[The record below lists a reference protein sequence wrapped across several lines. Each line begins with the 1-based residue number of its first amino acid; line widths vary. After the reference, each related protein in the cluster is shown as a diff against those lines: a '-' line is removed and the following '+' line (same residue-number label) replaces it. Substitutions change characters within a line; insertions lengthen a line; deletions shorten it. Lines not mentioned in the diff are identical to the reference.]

1 MNLGETYIGTTK
13 RLLKKK
19 FKTEK
24 SVFNK
29 YSFLFVNLL
38 KDDLWER
45 FQIHYHR
52 LSDTSEYINDLDLEI
67 NKKLVLL
74 NNETNSE
81 LRIHTIWHDVME
93 NEKKKFNLLNTYFN
107 NNFYHLRKKYKTPFN
122 YAKPTCNQCN
132 EFFALSKKY
141 IENSFNKVFNKW
153 FKNNV
158 YLDADEFRIIV
169 LACRLLWRKT
179 LATLKE
185 EGKLYLQKPF
195 EALHHERKK
204 IHKRG
209 GRALKFKAEE
219 FYEKNP
225 DLVTYKGCHFLN
237 SLKNVNLEE
246 KYDDDDDDEAENEK
260 KK

>member
-1 MNLGETYIGTTK
+1 MDTK
-13 RLLKKK
+13 NMLTKKMK
-19 FKTEK
+19 IEK
-24 SVFNK
+24 SAFNK
-29 YSFLFVNLL
+29 YSHLFTSLFNY
-38 KDDLWER
+38 DLWER
-45 FQIHYHR
+45 FEISYYM
-52 LSDTSEYINDLDLEI
+52 LSGNSEYINDLDLEI

-81 LRIHTIWHDVME
+81 LRIHTIWHNVMKS
-93 NEKKKFNLLNTYFN
+93 EKEKFNLLNTYFN

-158 YLDADEFRIIV
+158 YLDVNEFRVIV
-169 LACRLLWRKT
+169 MACRLLWRKT

-185 EGKLYLQKPF
+185 EGMLYLQKPF

-204 IHKRG
+204 
-209 GRALKFKAEE
+209 
-219 FYEKNP
+219 
-225 DLVTYKGCHFLN
+225 N
-237 SLKNVNLEE
+237 S
-246 KYDDDDDDEAENEK
+246 
-260 KK
+260 